1 MEIIGEKTI
10 FNLAKDFITV
20 FIITVAS
27 TACSSKLTPG
37 AISSLTPIPIMT
49 IQSTPALIEVS
60 PTIPPIL
67 PTITSTS
74 LPLLPP
80 ADYLLTVEELP
91 VELFK
96 SYTLVYLRQEGS
108 IISSITFF
116 NPGTGRMENSITVS
130 PQPYL
135 KIPGD
140 LIFFGNNPIADPLL
154 GENSIAYKNNGWSTY
169 IFYKGNALVSISGYL
184 SDEEIAKRGEL
195 SLDDMVNLGK
205 VIEAR
210 LPNEL
215 PLSPITF
222 PEQLDQ
228 AEYDQFLKSLAL
240 TKQGN
245 GSNDLN
251 PTNTFSTSDTICLS
265 MEFIDEPQSLMFAIF
280 DIEDNLYIQKYIPE
294 HSNPCTFLTS
304 SHPGQYEMRLAIN
317 DKLVAILPFEVQ

>member
-1 MEIIGEKTI
+1 MKKTI

-37 AISSLTPIPIMT
+37 AIPSPTPIPIMT
-49 IQSTPALIEVS
+49 IQSTPALTEVL

-96 SYTLVYLRQEGS
+96 SYTFVYLRPDGS
-108 IISSITFF
+108 ITSSITFF

-130 PQPYL
+130 AQPYL
-135 KIPGD
+135 KIPYD
-140 LIFFGNNPIADPLL
+140 VIFGNNTFPDALL
-154 GENSIAYKNNGWSTY
+154 GENSIAYKNNGLPTY
-169 IFYKGNALVSISGYL
+169 IFYKGNALISISGYL

-240 TKQGN
+240 TKQESEN
-245 GSNDLN
+245 NNLN
-251 PTNTFSTSDTICLS
+251 PIITFSTSDTICLS
-265 MEFIDEPQSLMFAIF
+265 MEFINEPQSLMFAIF
-280 DIEDNLYIQKYIPE
+280 DVQDNLYIQKYIPE
-294 HSNPCTFLTS
+294 HSNPCTFITS